1 MLGFPRLKTI
11 ILLSLEVFVTK
22 HISNHVI
29 KHEQY
34 CAVFIWIALVNIF
47 VKIIHITSEFNKNFK
62 IIKMILSISGWWLIN
77 LRSAFNFPDLEP
89 PIINILYGWSGICGK
104 LCSFMISPVTLSIAI
119 SFVYCTAK
127 WC

>member
-1 MLGFPRLKTI
+1 
-11 ILLSLEVFVTK
+11 
-22 HISNHVI
+22 
-29 KHEQY
+29 
-34 CAVFIWIALVNIF
+34 
-47 VKIIHITSEFNKNFK
+47 
-62 IIKMILSISGWWLIN
+62 MILSISGWCLIN